1 MSLNSEVTVMAGAL
15 GDIFWDL
22 SPWITYSPGFDLG
35 CRIYV
40 ANTTDTEK
48 EYALIARLS
57 RDTTLV
63 SEEALPV
70 FGYTWFKVATGDFVR
85 LQGALRFEEA
95 DVDLTVLL
103 VERESGE
110 ATDSV
115 STQLVSPAT
124 AGLLPPW
131 PGATGTSDWGSLLS
145 MMLPF
150 LMLGIMGVVITSAV
164 RPKEKKEQPV
174 TEERKLLP
182 PVRES

>member
-1 MSLNSEVTVMAGAL
+1 MTQISIMAGEL

-40 ANTTDTEK
+40 ANPTDIEK
-48 EYALIARLS
+48 EYALLARLS
-57 RDTTLV
+57 RDTVLV

-70 FGYTWFKVATGDFVR
+70 FGYTWFKVADSDFVR
-85 LQGALRFEEA
+85 LQGALRFEET
-95 DVDLTVLL
+95 DIDLTVLL

-131 PGATGTSDWGSLLS
+131 PGGNGTSDWSSLLS

-150 LMLGIMGVVITSAV
+150 LMLGIVGVMFTSAS
-164 RPKEKKEQPV
+164 RPREEKEKVV

-182 PVRES
+182 PGREI

>member
-1 MSLNSEVTVMAGAL
+1 MTPQFSVMTGEL

-22 SPWITYSPGFDLG
+22 SPWITYTAGFDLG

-40 ANTTDTEK
+40 ANPTGTEK
-48 EYALIARLS
+48 EYALLAQLS
-57 RDTTLV
+57 RDTVLL

-70 FGYTWFKVATGDFVR
+70 FGLTWFKVDAGDFVR
-85 LQGALRFEEA
+85 LQGALRFDET

-103 VERESGE
+103 VEKESGE
-110 ATDSV
+110 VTDYV
-115 STQLVSPAT
+115 STQLVSPST

-131 PGATGTSDWGSLLS
+131 PGGTGTSDWSSILG

-150 LMLGIMGVVITSAV
+150 LMMGIVGMVLTSAT
-164 RPKEKKEQPV
+164 RSKEKEEQHV

-182 PVRES
+182 PGREI